1 MIEYYKCHNLVTQ
14 QCSHENSEG
23 KLYIEL
29 FWFCW
34 STLKSKEARGK
45 MPRETKSL
53 SPWVA

>member
-14 QCSHENSEG
+14 QCSHENSGG

-29 FWFCW
+29 FCFCW

-45 MPRETKSL
+45 N
-53 SPWVA
+53 A